1 MSLLLIINIYSSQ
14 NSWPHRRACVSSTA
28 LLLENLCVCVCVCVC
43 VCSMF
48 SWKGD
53 KAVARDWMICRESLP
68 VRYCLGPLPSSLLD
82 HKPWDPPRNSS
93 FSDSICW
100 RQLSQTNSGSG
111 KRLGRGG
118 SSWHRRKKYRECP
131 DVQGRGLG
139 WRGGERNEG
148 HPKVTW
154 HWAFKTSCLSFQSK
168 LAQTVDQISRGYS
181 NINIYSD
188 KQPPKKPSVS
198 KDTLQK
204 CI

>member
-1 MSLLLIINIYSSQ
+1 MQNLSKEIDNHWKKPEGTLVSLLLIINIYSSQ

-28 LLLENLCVCVCVCVC
+28 LLLENLCVCVCVCVFH
-43 VCSMF
+43 VFLEGGQGSN
-48 SWKGD
+48 
-53 KAVARDWMICRESLP
+53 RDWMICRESLP
-68 VRYCLGPLPSSLLD
+68 VRYCLVPLPSSLLD

-139 WRGGERNEG
+139 WQGGREM
-148 HPKVTW
+148 KVTPRLLG
-154 HWAFKTSCLSFQSK
+154 TGPL
-168 LAQTVDQISRGYS
+168 
-181 NINIYSD
+181 
-188 KQPPKKPSVS
+188 
-198 KDTLQK
+198 K
-204 CI
+204 CPA